1 MAQRRK
7 LRLIKGRHRQP
18 GDAAERA
25 NRLILRRTLVVML
38 VCGIGLFIPLV
49 ATLYQLMIVD
59 HDQYEQ
65 WAINNQTRSTVL
77 TSSRGVI
84 YDRNMNILASNATVE
99 TIFLDPNALARR
111 IEEEA
116 EKREAGKEYNPAVS
130 VDFIAKGLADLLD
143 VETDFV
149 KEQAADTAYYYKVIK
164 RKVPE
169 ETAQEVRDFIAENDL
184 SGIINLERNSRGYCP
199 DG

>member
-1 MAQRRK
+1 M
-7 LRLIKGRHRQP
+7 
-18 GDAAERA
+18 
-25 NRLILRRTLVVML
+25 
-38 VCGIGLFIPLV
+38 
-49 ATLYQLMIVD
+49 
-59 HDQYEQ
+59 
-65 WAINNQTRSTVL
+65 L

-184 SGIINLERNSRGYCP
+184 SGIINLELDSRRYYPYGSLAAQVLGFVNLEDVGARAWRPITKPPSPATPARSSPPRATAARRCSILMKSITTP
-199 DG
+199 LTAIPWC